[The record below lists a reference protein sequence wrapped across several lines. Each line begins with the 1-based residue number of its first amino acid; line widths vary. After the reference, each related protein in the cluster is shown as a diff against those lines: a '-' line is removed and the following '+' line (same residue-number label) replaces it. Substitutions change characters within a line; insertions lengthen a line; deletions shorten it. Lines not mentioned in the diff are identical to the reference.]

1 LKIEDFEGVPTYVWV
16 NRIFDTEIIRVS
28 SGGKGMRKLIFL
40 ASECCFPGCV
50 DNCGW
55 GPSRV
60 GILSYPF
67 VKFNAIFLH
76 KIFIYL
82 CADVFSN
89 LLLIFL
95 LDRNIK

>member
-1 LKIEDFEGVPTYVWV
+1 MPTYVWAST
-16 NRIFDTEIIRVS
+16 IFDIEINCVS
-28 SGGKGMRKLIFL
+28 SGGKGVRKSIIL

-67 VKFNAIFLH
+67 VKFNANFLH
-76 KIFIYL
+76 NILSYF

-89 LLLIFL
+89 LLLISL

>member
-1 LKIEDFEGVPTYVWV
+1 MLTYVWV
-16 NRIFDTEIIRVS
+16 NTIFDIEIFCVS

-40 ASECCFPGCV
+40 ASEYCFPGCV

-67 VKFNAIFLH
+67 VIFNTNFLH
-76 KIFIYL
+76 NICIYL

-95 LDRNIK
+95 LYRDIK

>member
-1 LKIEDFEGVPTYVWV
+1 
-16 NRIFDTEIIRVS
+16 
-28 SGGKGMRKLIFL
+28 MRKFIILT
-40 ASECCFPGCV
+40 SECCLPGCV

-67 VKFNAIFLH
+67 VKFDTNFLH
-76 KIFIYL
+76 NNFIYL
-82 CADVFSN
+82 CADIFFN
-89 LLLIFL
+89 LLLISL